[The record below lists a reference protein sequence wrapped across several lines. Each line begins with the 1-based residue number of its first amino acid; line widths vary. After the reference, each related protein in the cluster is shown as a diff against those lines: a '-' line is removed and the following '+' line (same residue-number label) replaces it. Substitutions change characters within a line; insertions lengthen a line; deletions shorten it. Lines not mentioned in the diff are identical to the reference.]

1 MSTYCSVH
9 GCGNNSTVPGITFH
23 NFPRNEQKRA
33 DWIAALN
40 QTYWTPKKS
49 SRICSKHFKE
59 EDIDRTSL
67 CLVRIRQNAKPTLF
81 PANPYYAPPAYRLAQ
96 MSGKPSRKIKG
107 SPPSPP
113 PEQPP
118 QPYVEQPPA
127 TSHEQPSLEQPSHEQ
142 PSLEQPSLEQPSHEQ
157 PFPEQPSPEQPP
169 QTSLEQPVQPSLEQ
183 PPQALQPLQ
192 ASLEQPSPEVPPQ
205 PSSNQPLQ
213 PSSEQPPQLS
223 VDQRPQPDEQPPQ
236 PSQKESQTVPC
247 QVFLIPL
254 EHPPQQ
260 FTKEPPTFHLLSP
273 RLAEKRGFINPT
285 TAKKLKT
292 KLFKRE
298 QALKLERQRT
308 FRLRKQLAKMTSL
321 VDDLRQKLESKSDT
335 AQCSVKRKVN
345 KAQGTKQTKKSEE

>member
-157 PFPEQPSPEQPP
+157 P
-169 QTSLEQPVQPSLEQ
+169 
-183 PPQALQPLQ
+183 
-192 ASLEQPSPEVPPQ
+192 
-205 PSSNQPLQ
+205 
-213 PSSEQPPQLS
+213 
-223 VDQRPQPDEQPPQ
+223 
-236 PSQKESQTVPC
+236 
-247 QVFLIPL
+247 
-254 EHPPQQ
+254 
-260 FTKEPPTFHLLSP
+260 
-273 RLAEKRGFINPT
+273 LAEKRGFINPT

>member
-118 QPYVEQPPA
+118 A
-127 TSHEQPSLEQPSHEQ
+127 TSHEQPSLEQPFPEQ
-142 PSLEQPSLEQPSHEQ
+142 PSLEQPL
-157 PFPEQPSPEQPP
+157 
-169 QTSLEQPVQPSLEQ
+169 QPSLEQ
-183 PPQALQPLQ
+183 PPQAPQPLQ

-260 FTKEPPTFHLLSP
+260 FNLC
-273 RLAEKRGFINPT
+273 
-285 TAKKLKT
+285 
-292 KLFKRE
+292 
-298 QALKLERQRT
+298 
-308 FRLRKQLAKMTSL
+308 
-321 VDDLRQKLESKSDT
+321 V
-335 AQCSVKRKVN
+335 
-345 KAQGTKQTKKSEE
+345 